1 MKVRELYE
9 QPSGEIRTPKL
20 GDIMENRPMDG
31 GRYLIATT
39 SGGIQLIR
47 MDGRLFPLGVPQRFA
62 SVGGMISRDD
72 WNKISGYH
80 PFVFADT
87 GLPPVWEAPPAL
99 PPLRVGDRV
108 TTGEWEA
115 IVTINEEQKKIGVV
129 SLNTGRAY
137 SGQVDWG
144 GPAGHTYNL
153 TLDQCRLLGISN
165 WEVGQRRRD

>member
-47 MDGRLFPLGVPQRFA
+47 MDGRSFWAVPQRFA

-99 PPLRVGDRV
+99 PPLRAGDRV
-108 TTGEWEA
+108 VCGPQELL
-115 IVTINEEQKKIGVV
+115 IIGDWSQRRVATVDVV
-129 SLNTGRAY
+129 SGRVTSPWVKTPVLEDY
-137 SGQVDWG
+137 I
-144 GPAGHTYNL
+144 L
-153 TLDQCRLLGISN
+153 TAAICADLGIMS
-165 WEVGQRRRD
+165 WTVGPRGPN